1 MKAAIRIL
9 FVALFGIAMSFAGVI
24 DNFSVVQ
31 GGVTD
36 SVVDSIAVSNTLG
49 NRTIWANMT
58 GGNTQVQTQINGGF
72 YYGSV
77 GPDAIGDTGVIYDGM
92 WNLTSPNATALTIDV
107 INVENYVSGAITFF
121 VTQGANTA
129 TYSMTVPTIGQ
140 IMIDLTSFAG
150 IGSVD
155 RSIIDKVGF
164 TFNHVVAQ
172 DIALDNFGTHVVP
185 EPGTYAL
192 MAAGLLG
199 LALVRRRLA

>member
-1 MKAAIRIL
+1 MQAVLRIL

-24 DNFSVVQ
+24 DNFSVAQ
-31 GGVTD
+31 DGVTD
-36 SVVDSIAVSNTLG
+36 STVDSIAVSNTLG

-58 GGNTQVQTQINGGF
+58 GGVTQVQTQINGGF

-77 GPDAIGDTGVIYDGM
+77 GPDAIGDTGVVYDGL
-92 WNLTSPNATALTIDV
+92 WNLTSANATALTLDV
-107 INVENYVSGAITFF
+107 INVENYISGAITFF

-129 TYSMTVPTIGQ
+129 TYSMTVPSPGQ
-140 IMIDLTSFAG
+140 IAIDLDSFAG
-150 IGSVD
+150 IGAVD

-172 DIALDNFGTHVVP
+172 DIALDNFSTSVVP

-192 MAAGLLG
+192 MAVGLLG
-199 LALVRRRLA
+199 LAFVRRRAS

>member
-1 MKAAIRIL
+1 LA
-9 FVALFGIAMSFAGVI
+9 
-24 DNFSVVQ
+24 
-31 GGVTD
+31 
-36 SVVDSIAVSNTLG
+36 DSIAVSNTLG
-49 NRTIWANMT
+49 NRTIWANKT

-92 WNLTSPNATALTIDV
+92 WNLTSAYATALTIDV
-107 INVENYVSGAITFF
+107 ITVENYTSGAITFF
-121 VTQGANTA
+121 VSQGANTA

-140 IMIDLTSFAG
+140 IMIDLNSFAG

-172 DIALDNFGTHVVP
+172 DIALDNFGTYVVP

-199 LALVRRRLA
+199 LALVRRRRIS